1 MNTPA
6 KYSELQPAS
15 WRRHRTHS
23 RLSEELFSITT
34 PIVHKL
40 YGNYLNAIAT
50 YTRSPASSTMK
61 PVSVAVE
68 HFLSMPH

>member
-23 RLSEELFSITT
+23 RLSEELLSITS

-40 YGNYLNAIAT
+40 YGNYLNVIAT
-50 YTRSPASSTMK
+50 YTGSPASGLLGVFRTVLVC
-61 PVSVAVE
+61 VSGC
-68 HFLSMPH
+68 LR

>member
-23 RLSEELFSITT
+23 RLSEELLSITT

-40 YGNYLNAIAT
+40 YGNYLNTIAT
-50 YTRSPASSTMK
+50 YTGSPASSTMK
-61 PVSVAVE
+61 PASVALG
-68 HFLSMPH
+68 HFHIMLR

>member
-23 RLSEELFSITT
+23 RLSEELLSITT

-40 YGNYLNAIAT
+40 YGNYLNASA
-50 YTRSPASSTMK
+50 K
-61 PVSVAVE
+61 PTQEAR
-68 HFLSMPH
+68 